1 MIGRLKKKPSVFVAD
16 LTCDTNIVSSEFFP
30 PGIGYVIAYAKKM
43 MAGEV
48 SIEQPK
54 FPNQLFDAIDR

>member
-1 MIGRLKKKPSVFVAD
+1 MISGLRKKPSVFVAD

-30 PGIGYVIAYAKKM
+30 PGIGYVIANAKKM

-48 SIEQPK
+48 SIE
-54 FPNQLFDAIDR
+54 